1 MKYIK
6 DYDVEVY
13 NAILEEEK
21 KAGRR
26 NRINSI

>member
-6 DYDVEVY
+6 DYDLEVY

-21 KAGRR
+21 RQEEGREL
-26 NRINSI
+26 IA